1 MVTQRSQGWIDGC
14 EDGAAI
20 PSRQQ
25 EICDGGDDADV
36 GLGPDLLERDT
47 DGPVPDV
54 VDDLGALHGLA
65 GAHIKGRHVPPNVT
79 IAYDG
84 VEPTLSHS

>member
-1 MVTQRSQGWIDGC
+1 MVQGSQDWIDGRK
-14 EDGAAI
+14 DGAAI

-36 GLGPDLLERDT
+36 GLRPHLLERDA

-65 GAHIKGRHVPPNVT
+65 GAHSKGRHVPPNVT